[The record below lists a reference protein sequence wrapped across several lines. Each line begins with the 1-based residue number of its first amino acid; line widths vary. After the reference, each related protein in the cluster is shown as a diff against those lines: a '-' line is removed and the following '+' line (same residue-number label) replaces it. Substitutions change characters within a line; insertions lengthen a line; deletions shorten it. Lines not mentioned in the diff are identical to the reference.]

1 MTKEFF
7 SKTENGTEYRIYL
20 YTLCDGGFP
29 TLVRSA
35 LDAADGVHGELV
47 DYINENIVYLSDK
60 VLDLADIIGY
70 EDAKEILS
78 IAARRM
84 AIMKMKDEGWTLCFE

>member
-1 MTKEFF
+1 MSKEFF

-20 YTLCDGGFP
+20 YTFGDGEFP

-47 DYINENIVYLSDK
+47 DYINENIDCLNDK
-60 VLDLADIIGY
+60 VLGLADSIGY
-70 EDAKEILS
+70 ENAKEIMS
-78 IAARRM
+78 TVARHM
-84 AIMKMKDEGWTLCFE
+84 VIMKMKDEGWTLYFE